1 MPGSD
6 VFGADIGEV
15 LTVGLADADG
25 EALVVNPSRR
35 VARALVEQ
43 LGGTDSPSVRLLADG
58 EMLKDLAEDFLVAS
72 EVADL
77 VDEGE
82 LSVRTLGTVP
92 RHSLLLAESFLLSL
106 VESGKRAAGLVTTAD
121 QFVADASVEYDR
133 RWEEAEPF
141 TLRTP
146 ALSRVRETLEVDI
159 SSAAAR
165 DFDEMLGALET
176 ARGNGDGLDEVEIAL
191 LVAANNGE
199 LLYDISRWGEDV
211 SLASKATF
219 SRSKSRLEDRGLLD
233 TEKVPIDVGRPRLRL
248 QLGSVAPETAPPAEI
263 VALARQELS

>member
-1 MPGSD
+1 MPESA

-15 LTVGLADADG
+15 LSVGLTDAKGDV
-25 EALVVNPSRR
+25 LVINPSRR
-35 VARALVEQ
+35 MTRRLVNQ
-43 LGGTDSPSVRLLADG
+43 LGETDGSSVRLFADG
-58 EMLKDLAEDFLVAS
+58 RVLKDLTEDFLVAS
-72 EVADL
+72 EIADL
-77 VDEGE
+77 VEHDL
-82 LSVRTLGTVP
+82 LSVRTLGNVP

-106 VESGKRAAGLVTTAD
+106 VESEKRAAGLVTTTD
-121 QFVADASVEYDR
+121 QFVADANAEYDR
-133 RWEEAEPF
+133 RWDEAEPF

-159 SSAAAR
+159 SPAAAR
-165 DFDEMLGALET
+165 DFDAMLGALET
-176 ARGNGDGLDEVEIAL
+176 ARGNGAGLDEVEIAL

-219 SRSKSRLEDRGLLD
+219 SRSKNRLEDSGLLD

-248 QLGSVAPETAPPAEI
+248 QLGSVAPESAPPAEI
-263 VALARQELS
+263 LAVAQQKLS